1 LSPTTYWKEKLGA
14 DVFSTLQGREA
25 VITCC
30 ATITDFAMANREKE
44 LSADVFSTL
53 QGREAIIMG
62 QAAVTDFAMANREK
76 ELGADVFS
84 TLQGREAIIMGRAAV
99 TYSTKATCLTQI
111 MRREQ
116 VKVSLPL
123 TLAKVSWIKIL
134 SWWAHFPA
142 PTHAIVAVAVILIP
156 VLAGSTLAWTG
167 LACDFEVIT
176 GSFCTVESFCVCIEF
191 IKLFLS
197 QAGTPIDWVLN

>member
-1 LSPTTYWKEKLGA
+1 LSPTAYWIEKLGA

-111 MRREQ
+111 VSREQ

-123 TLAKVSWIKIL
+123 TLARVSWIKSL
-134 SWWAHFPA
+134 SWWALLPA
-142 PTHAIVAVAVILIP
+142 LIAVVAVAVILIP
-156 VLAGSTLAWTG
+156 VLVVSTLAWTG

-176 GSFCTVESFCVCIEF
+176 GSFFTVESFCVCKDF
-191 IKLFLS
+191 IILFLS
-197 QAGTPIDWVLN
+197 QADTPKECVCN